1 VDKFQF
7 LGNTSIMGA
16 YYALVCDKLRH
27 EAEEIAR
34 KMTYMEL
41 SASRSFMDEYLS
53 ALFLP
58 HTNLE
63 AFPTVKK
70 VMEERKK

>member
-1 VDKFQF
+1 
-7 LGNTSIMGA
+7 
-16 YYALVCDKLRH
+16 
-27 EAEEIAR
+27 
-34 KMTYMEL
+34 MTYMEL